1 MRFPLKKENA
11 NFLLVDE
18 DEYDEGDGDEY
29 EDLDGPDALA
39 AVLLV
44 LILLDVEADLDERAL
59 LDADVEQVED
69 LVDVDVEDVAAQ
81 LVRLQLVP
89 QAAEEEKEQALQ
101 VGREADY
108 LQELQV
114 VLPAFYATDRPL
126 YPGLQRLPLSHDV
139 NVNGN

>member
-39 AVLLV
+39 AILLV

-59 LDADVEQVED
+59 LDADVEQVQD

-114 VLPAFYATDRPL
+114 VLPTLYATDRPL
-126 YPGLQRLPLSHDV
+126 YPGLQRLPLGHDV
-139 NVNGN
+139 CVNGN